1 MMSKTKNPLYTL
13 TNTQL
18 FVVFVFGVIAIYW
31 AHHGVVEHHTNNLRL
46 KASESL
52 GIYQNNL
59 NNELTRFSFLPY
71 VVARDE
77 QLINWSFNEPSKANK
92 APVFFNLPSFRA
104 KDLSISSVD
113 VRLDNFI
120 GLPYK

>member
-1 MMSKTKNPLYTL
+1 MTSKTENPLYTL
-13 TNTQL
+13 TNILL
-18 FVVFVFGVIAIYW
+18 FVVFVCAVISIYW
-31 AHHGVVEHHTNNLRL
+31 VHYGVVEHHTNNLRL

-77 QLINWSFNEPSKANK
+77 QLIKWSFWRRKTATRNSQS
-92 APVFFNLPSFRA
+92 FNHESESAF
-104 KDLSISSVD
+104 
-113 VRLDNFI
+113 
-120 GLPYK
+120 G